1 MAYAL
6 GKFALGLCD
15 RCSFEYKLSELKQE
29 WTGFKVCEECYEI
42 KHPQLE
48 PAHHKADP
56 EALREPRPSV
66 SAPTTGLG
74 FVRVSNP
81 VNPINLVSSPIMWA
95 ENSDTIGSSFEGLT
109 STSGVGIVTVTTVIT

>member
-6 GKFALGLCD
+6 GTHARAICD
-15 RCSFEYKLSELKQE
+15 RCGFNYPYLELKKE

-109 STSGVGIVTVTTVIT
+109 STSEVGSVTITTVVV